1 MSSRCNPVNKIN
13 TDLDVAGELAAQK
26 QLFEAIHEVYSEATT
41 DPVSEGYK
49 EEFFYRP
56 MLQYLGDAG
65 SLMELA
71 SGVGTAAGWMRARR
85 PGLEIAGCDISE
97 SAARDFT
104 ARHGRPCFVWD
115 LTKPIQPEER
125 YDAVLVM
132 GGIHHLVMDLCTAFA
147 NIDRLLN
154 PRGRLIMMEPN
165 ADFVLEPLR
174 KLWYRTDKKH
184 FDADSEHALSHPR
197 LAREFAGALRPV
209 GVTYVGGPAYF
220 LLLQNWVMRIPNG
233 SKPWMAPALM
243 TVERLYHK
251 LPGKLPFASFVA
263 CWQKD

>member
-1 MSSRCNPVNKIN
+1 MNEMKTKMDMP
-13 TDLDVAGELAAQK
+13 AELAVQK
-26 QLFEAIHEVYSEATT
+26 QLFEGIHEVYSEATT
-41 DPVSEGYK
+41 DRFAEAYK

-56 MLQYLGDAG
+56 MLEYLGDAQ

-71 SGVGTAAGWMRARR
+71 SGVGTAAAWMRAQR
-85 PGLEIAGCDISE
+85 PNLHIAGCDISE
-97 SAARDFT
+97 AAARDFT

-115 LTKPIQPEER
+115 LTKAIEPEQR

-132 GGIHHLVMDLCTAFA
+132 GGIHHLVLDLGTAFA

-154 PRGRLIMMEPN
+154 PGGRLIMMEPN

-174 KLWYRTDKKH
+174 RLWYRTDKKH

-197 LAREFAGALRPV
+197 LARDYAGALRPF
-209 GVTYVGGPAYF
+209 GVTYFGGPAYF

-233 SKPWMAPALM
+233 SKRWMAPVLM
-243 TVERLYHK
+243 RTERLYHR
-251 LPGKLPFASFVA
+251 LPGRLPFASFVA
-263 CWQKD
+263 CWQKA

>member
-1 MSSRCNPVNKIN
+1 MSGRHDGIRGMKSGATMK
-13 TDLDVAGELAAQK
+13 TDFAAQK
-26 QLFEAIHEVYSEATT
+26 RLFESIHEVYSEATT
-41 DPVSEGYK
+41 DIVSEAYK

-56 MLQYLGDAG
+56 MIDYLGDAR
-65 SLMELA
+65 SLIELA
-71 SGVGTAAGWMRARR
+71 SGVGTAAGWMRAHR
-85 PGLEIAGCDISE
+85 PDLEIAGCDISE

-115 LTKPIQPEER
+115 LTKPIEPTER

-132 GGIHHLVMDLCTAFA
+132 GGIHHLVMDLPTAFA

-154 PRGRLIMMEPN
+154 PGGRLIMMEPN

-174 KLWYRTDKKH
+174 QIWYRTDKKH

-197 LAREFAGALRPV
+197 LARDHAGTLRPL

-220 LLLQNWVMRIPNG
+220 LLLQNWVLRIPNG
-233 SKPWMAPALM
+233 VKRWLAPMLM
-243 TVERLYHK
+243 MSERLYHR
-251 LPGKLPFASFVA
+251 LPGRFPFASFVA
-263 CWQKD
+263 CWQKG